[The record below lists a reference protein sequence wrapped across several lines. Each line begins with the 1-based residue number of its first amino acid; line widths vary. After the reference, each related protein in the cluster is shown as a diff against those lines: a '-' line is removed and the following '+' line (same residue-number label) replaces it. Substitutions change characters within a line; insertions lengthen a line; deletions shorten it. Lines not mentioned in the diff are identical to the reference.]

1 MIFLLLD
8 KIPHRSS
15 LRKKGFIL
23 AHQLRV
29 QSVMVGKAAGTQGSQ
44 SQAGSRGMNDD
55 AQLMC
60 SFSFR
65 TSAHRYYCSYRVGFS
80 MSIHPT

>member
-23 AHQLRV
+23 AHRLQV
-29 QSVMVGKAAGTQGSQ
+29 QSVIVGKAAGTQGSQ

-60 SFSFR
+60 SFR
-65 TSAHRYYCSYRVGFS
+65 TSAHGYGCSYRMDFS